1 MIRPRQFA
9 AICAV
14 LLVAVPFAAAGQA
27 VSAPPEPRHVQGLE
41 VPAAG
46 ATQELVLKDG
56 TRAYGRIERIDGSRL
71 TFRTTA
77 GILIDADIA
86 QVHTIRVVAGHAAGG
101 AFYAEDPN
109 PTRLFFGPTGRSL
122 RQGHGYVAVYEVVL
136 PFVQVGLT
144 DRISVGAGTP
154 IFFGGGS
161 DHPFWITPKVQ
172 ILSRPTTQA
181 AVGVM
186 HFMNVGDG
194 NLGVAYGAVTQG
206 NTDTAITLGA
216 GYAYTRTS
224 GEVEGAGV
232 WMVGGEH
239 RVSRRVKLI
248 TENYIFNGGGLASF
262 GVRFLGEHLAADLGL
277 VVPLWVGESIAFPM
291 VNFLWQF

>member
-1 MIRPRQFA
+1 MIRPRVLA
-9 AICAV
+9 TICAV
-14 LLVAVPFAAAGQA
+14 ILTAVPFAAAGQTATAPA
-27 VSAPPEPRHVQGLE
+27 VLP
-41 VPAAG
+41 
-46 ATQELVLKDG
+46 
-56 TRAYGRIERIDGSRL
+56 
-71 TFRTTA
+71 
-77 GILIDADIA
+77 
-86 QVHTIRVVAGHAAGG
+86 
-101 AFYAEDPN
+101 EDPN

-122 RQGHGYVAVYEVVL
+122 RQGQGYVAVYEVML

-154 IFFGGGS
+154 LLFGGGS
-161 DHPFWITPKVQ
+161 EHPFWITPKVQ
-172 ILSRPTTQA
+172 VLSRPNTQA

-186 HFMNVGDG
+186 HFFNVSDG
-194 NLGVAYGAVTQG
+194 NLGIAYGAITQG

-224 GEVEGAGV
+224 GEVDGAAVG
-232 WMVGGEH
+232 MVGGEH

-248 TENYIFNGGGLASF
+248 TENYIFTGGGMASI

-277 VVPLWVGESIAFPM
+277 VVPIGAEEAIAFPM

>member
-1 MIRPRQFA
+1 MFSRRALTA
-9 AICAV
+9 ALSV
-14 LLVAVPFAAAGQA
+14 LLVAVPLAATGQT
-27 VSAPPEPRHVQGLE
+27 APAPAQQAQVRGLE
-41 VPAAG
+41 VPPAG
-46 ATQELVLKDG
+46 VTQELVLRDG
-56 TRAYGRIERIDGSRL
+56 TRAFGRIEQIDGGRV

-77 GILIDADIA
+77 GILIEADVA
-86 QVHTIRVVAGHAAGG
+86 QVETVRIVAGRASGG
-101 AFYAEDPN
+101 SFYAEDPN

-122 RQGHGYVAVYEVVL
+122 RQGRGYVAVYEIML

-154 IFFGGGS
+154 ILFGGGS
-161 DHPFWITPKVQ
+161 EHPFWITPKVQ
-172 ILSRPTTQA
+172 VVSRPTTQA

-194 NLGVAYGAVTQG
+194 NLGIAYGAVTQG
-206 NTDTAITLGA
+206 STDTAVTLGA

-224 GEVEGAGV
+224 GEVEGAAV

-239 RVSRRVKLI
+239 RVSRRIKVI
-248 TENYIFNGGGLASF
+248 TENYVFSGGGLASF

-277 VVPLWVGESIAFPM
+277 VVPLGLGEAIAFPM